1 MESFELPI
9 ENTPLQEL
17 TDSIFSENGVRF
29 FVKRDDLTHPEVSG
43 NKWRKLKY
51 NLLQAKKEGYQ
62 KILTFGGAY
71 SNHIHAFAAA
81 GKLYG
86 LDTIGVIRG
95 EEHLPL
101 NPTLDFATRQG
112 MVLSYLDRTSFRNYK
127 DQIPKLK
134 EKFGAFYMAPMGG
147 SNTLALK
154 GVGELGEEL
163 NEVLEAGDYVCA
175 ACGTGGTLAGLIASL
190 RSDVNVIGFPALKG
204 GEFLYDDINEF
215 LEGLDAS
222 SFPQWTLNTN
232 YHFGGYAKKKPEL
245 MTFIDQ
251 FHQKY
256 NIELERIYTGK
267 MIYGVIDLLQK
278 GYFKKG
284 QKVIVL
290 HSGGLQINR

>member
-1 MESFELPI
+1 METFELPI

-51 NLLQAKKEGYQ
+51 NLLQAKADGYQ

-71 SNHIHAFAAA
+71 SSHIHAFAAA

-86 LDTIGVIRG
+86 LDTVGVIRG

-101 NPTLDFATRQG
+101 NPTLDFATKQG
-112 MVLSYLDRTSFRNYK
+112 MELTYLDRTSFRNYK
-127 DQIPKLK
+127 EHIPKLR
-134 EKFGAFYMAPMGG
+134 EQLGEFYMAPMGG

-204 GEFLYDDINEF
+204 GAFLYDDINEF
-215 LEGLDAS
+215 LEGLDTS
-222 SFPQWTLNTN
+222 SFPQWILNTD

-245 MTFIDQ
+245 MAFIDQ

-267 MIYGVIDLLQK
+267 MLYGVMDLLQT
-278 GYFKKG
+278 GYFKKD
-284 QKVIVL
+284 QKIIAL

>member
-17 TDSIFSENGVRF
+17 TDSIFTENGVRF

-51 NLLQAKKEGYQ
+51 NLLKAKEEGYT

-86 LDTIGVIRG
+86 LETIGVIRG

-101 NPTLDFATRQG
+101 NPTLSFAVEQG
-112 MVLSYLDRTSFRNYK
+112 MKLTYLDRTSFRNYK
-127 DQIPKLK
+127 DHLPKLK
-134 EKFGAFYMAPMGG
+134 EEFGDFYMAPMGG

-154 GVGELGEEL
+154 GVGELASEL
-163 NEVLEAGDYVCA
+163 DEVLSEGDYVCA
-175 ACGTGGTLAGLIASL
+175 ACGTGGTLAGLIAGL
-190 RSDVNVIGFPALKG
+190 TKKVNVIGFPALKG
-204 GEFLYDDINEF
+204 GAFLYDDINSF
-215 LEGLDAS
+215 LKEVTTPIIVNWS
-222 SFPQWTLNTN
+222 LNTD

-245 MTFIDQ
+245 IDFITQ
-251 FHQKY
+251 FKVKY
-256 NIELERIYTGK
+256 DIELERIYTGK
-267 MIYGVIDLLQK
+267 MAYGVMDLLRQ
-278 GYFKKG
+278 GYFCEGKK
-284 QKVIVL
+284 IIIL